1 MSRCAGRHAKIT
13 SRYEGRHIRPGAPGP
28 AALAGTAAKA
38 VPASLMAGV
47 AGSALVLSGTASA
60 ATAPAGL
67 VHGDAADLA
76 AVKTTALATSA
87 SRGRHA
93 DPAAVKTVLAA
104 SVRRGRHGAPHS
116 VYTVVPGDT
125 LSKIS
130 ARFCGTEA
138 DYPSLA
144 AASGISDPN
153 VIYAGQAIKLR
164 CHHRVPPAPA
174 PAASAAT
181 APAAS
186 ASTTSDQAPAQPVQ
200 TSVAST
206 GGMSAFEACVIS
218 RESGGNPAA
227 VNPVSGAG
235 GLFQFLPSTWAAL
248 GYASSYPGGAQ
259 TAPASVQEAAFA
271 EEYAQAGTAPWA
283 PYDGC

>member
-1 MSRCAGRHAKIT
+1 MSRCSGRHAKIT
-13 SRYEGRHIRPGAPGP
+13 SRYEGRHSKPSTPGP

-38 VPASLMAGV
+38 VPASLMAGA
-47 AGSALVLSGTASA
+47 AGALVLSGTASA
-60 ATAPAGL
+60 VTAPAGL
-67 VHGDAADLA
+67 VHAGAADLA

-87 SRGRHA
+87 SLGRHA
-93 DPAAVKTVLAA
+93 DRTAVKTVLAA

-125 LSKIS
+125 LSSIS
-130 ARFCGTEA
+130 ARFCGTAA

-153 VIYAGQAIKLR
+153 VIDAGQTIKLS
-164 CHHRVPPAPA
+164 CHHRAAPAPA
-174 PAASAAT
+174 PSDEA
-181 APAAS
+181 APAAP
-186 ASTTSDQAPAQPVQ
+186 ASTTSDQAPAQPAQ
-200 TSVAST
+200 TAST

-227 VNPVSGAG
+227 YNPSSGAG

-271 EEYAQAGTAPWA
+271 AEYAQAGTAPWA